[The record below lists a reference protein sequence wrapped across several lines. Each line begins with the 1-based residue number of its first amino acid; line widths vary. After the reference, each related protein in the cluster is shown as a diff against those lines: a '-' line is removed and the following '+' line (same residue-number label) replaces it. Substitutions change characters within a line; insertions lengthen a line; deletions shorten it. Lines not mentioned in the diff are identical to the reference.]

1 MKNVEY
7 DIPVFE
13 SRDVSDLNLYSERMA
28 EAIKKQIDKFGNPLV
43 FKGIKQTRSELD
55 SITNAQNGD
64 MYRVRENGKNY
75 IWDGNEWVVYSDAI
89 VIDDFQ
95 TKIIKVIQEV
105 ETPTPVTGTK
115 INIKDS
121 VEAKITEF
129 NISGNHKQET
139 REGYNIF
146 NPDKA
151 FIVNTRT
158 VGGATINKNSD
169 GSFSISGTG
178 ELTANFGGGYTDY
191 THEETIALL
200 KEGAITFNCGAKTTP
215 CCVIE
220 LIGQSTYFSLN
231 NSASTSLSATITSE
245 MLADTSLKLRAS
257 FYGKTGQTIVGGTIK
272 PMLYQQGNGTFE
284 QFGKSPSPNYSSE
297 VKTVGDNINLY
308 NYEIA
313 NEYTNG
319 LSEQIN
325 NDGSFTAT
333 GTATTTWANLSKN
346 NSLATELKK
355 GEQYIIQHEETTKA
369 INIMFSNDSAEQKVA
384 IKGSKN
390 VTFTANINITKAR
403 VYVEG
408 LTSGSSYE
416 ITDRIHITKGTTP
429 KPYSLY
435 NQGSTEIIKCN
446 KNIFKMKDKYFTTKG
461 RNQYQCLYL
470 KSYTT
475 NSVTVWTQYGGTYQF
490 AYIII
495 PNLKPNTSYSLRYDL
510 TKNETTYS
518 PNMSLQNGKKT
529 DNNGNLEI
537 MINLGNNANA
547 SIAGKN
553 IVFDNIQIEEGATMT
568 PYVNHQEEIYNMP
581 IQQEMLEEDK
591 FDWDNEKEVHNWKK
605 LVINGTENWSM
616 FPNTPKLGLFMLS
629 IDDIKSNQEEYAIE
643 DIICTHFKAKS
654 LNNTWLGKEG
664 ISVGNKQ
671 IRIFCSS
678 NDTNT
683 VEKWKAYLVA
693 QYNAGT
699 PVIVYYKLEVPT
711 QLAFTTQ
718 QKEVA
723 KQIKQAKT
731 YDGVT
736 NIYSECEV
744 EPNLEIIY
752 KKNIQT
758 LFDNTLI

>member
-1 MKNVEY
+1 MSETPTLGLFKHDNPATNTDIFDIDKAINQNLDKIDNGVKKDRQRLDSLEASNTIY
-7 DIPVFE
+7 NFKGKAATLAAIQLKPSIKGDVWYCIEDSTYYAYTGTDWIPVN
-13 SRDVSDLNLYSERMA
+13 LNL
-28 EAIKKQIDKFGNPLV
+28 KLG
-43 FKGIKQTRSELD
+43 
-55 SITNAQNGD
+55 
-64 MYRVRENGKNY
+64 
-75 IWDGNEWVVYSDAI
+75 
-89 VIDDFQ
+89 VIDDLQ

-139 REGYNIF
+139 REGYNVLDISKYAYSESESTLNAGTVTVKDGIITLNATNATNLMTARSNSVQADNRKLIPAGTYYF
-146 NPDKA
+146 G
-151 FIVNTRT
+151 VNCNLYPKN
-158 VGGATINKNSD
+158 GGTLLQAKIGVQTLAEDYYLSQWYITCEKSKTDSFKLLISNDTNK
-169 GSFSISGTG
+169 
-178 ELTANFGGGYTDY
+178 TDY
-191 THEETIALL
+191 E
-200 KEGAITFNCGAKTTP
+200 P
-215 CCVIE
+215 
-220 LIGQSTYFSLN
+220 
-231 NSASTSLSATITSE
+231 
-245 MLADTSLKLRAS
+245 
-257 FYGKTGQTIVGGTIK
+257 YGV
-272 PMLYQQGNGTFE
+272 M
-284 QFGKSPSPNYSSE
+284 PSPNYSSE
-297 VKTVGDNINLY
+297 VKTV
-308 NYEIA
+308 
-313 NEYTNG
+313 
-319 LSEQIN
+319 
-325 NDGSFTAT
+325 
-333 GTATTTWANLSKN
+333 
-346 NSLATELKK
+346 
-355 GEQYIIQHEETTKA
+355 
-369 INIMFSNDSAEQKVA
+369 
-384 IKGSKN
+384 
-390 VTFTANINITKAR
+390 
-403 VYVEG
+403 
-408 LTSGSSYE
+408 
-416 ITDRIHITKGTTP
+416 
-429 KPYSLY
+429 Y

-470 KSYTT
+470 KSYTA

-547 SIAGKN
+547 SVAGKN

-616 FPNTPKLGLFMLS
+616 FSNTPKLGLFILS

-643 DIICTHFKAKS
+643 DIICTHFEAKS

-683 VEKWKAYLVA
+683 VEKWKAYLAA

-699 PVIVYYKLEVPT
+699 PVIVYYKLETPT
-711 QLAFTTQ
+711 QLAFTAQ

>member
-1 MKNVEY
+1 MSETKNLGLFKHDNPATNTNRFDVDKAINQNLDKIDNAVGQDRERISLLETSNTIY
-7 DIPVFE
+7 NYKGKADTLATIKSKTSKQGDVWYCIEDSTYYAYNGTDWIPVN
-13 SRDVSDLNLYSERMA
+13 LNL
-28 EAIKKQIDKFGNPLV
+28 KLG
-43 FKGIKQTRSELD
+43 
-55 SITNAQNGD
+55 
-64 MYRVRENGKNY
+64 
-75 IWDGNEWVVYSDAI
+75 
-89 VIDDFQ
+89 VIDDLQ

-139 REGYNIF
+139 REGYNVLDISKYAYSESESTLNAGTVTVKDGIITLNATNATNLMTARSNSVQADNRKVIPAGTYYF
-146 NPDKA
+146 G
-151 FIVNTRT
+151 VNCNLYPKN
-158 VGGATINKNSD
+158 GGTLLQAKIGVQTLAEDYYLSQWYITCEKNKTD
-169 GSFSISGTG
+169 SFKLLISNDT
-178 ELTANFGGGYTDY
+178 NKTDY
-191 THEETIALL
+191 E
-200 KEGAITFNCGAKTTP
+200 P
-215 CCVIE
+215 
-220 LIGQSTYFSLN
+220 
-231 NSASTSLSATITSE
+231 
-245 MLADTSLKLRAS
+245 
-257 FYGKTGQTIVGGTIK
+257 YGV
-272 PMLYQQGNGTFE
+272 M
-284 QFGKSPSPNYSSE
+284 PSPNYSSE

-313 NEYTNG
+313 NEHTNG

-355 GEQYIIQHEETTKA
+355 GEQYIIQHEEITKA

-408 LTSGSSYE
+408 LTSGSSYK

-470 KSYTT
+470 KSYTD

-518 PNMSLQNGKKT
+518 PNMLLQNGKKT
-529 DNNGNLEI
+529 DSNGNLEI

-553 IVFDNIQIEEGATMT
+553 IVFDNIQIKEGATMA
-568 PYVNHQEEIYNMP
+568 PYVNHQEEIYNIP

-591 FDWDNEKEVHNWKK
+591 FDWDNKKEVHNWGK
-605 LVINGTENWSM
+605 LILTGNESYAMYTENNINIFHNSVD
-616 FPNTPKLGLFMLS
+616 T
-629 IDDIKSNQEEYAIE
+629 IE
-643 DIICTHFKAKS
+643 SVDYCKVYSTHFIYA
-654 LNNTWLGKEG
+654 NTYSELVSGNGK
-664 ISVGNKQ
+664 IA
-671 IRIFCSS
+671 IRSQGKKIYFTA
-678 NDTNT
+678 NFAT
-683 VEKWKAYLVA
+683 VDEFKTFLQT

-699 PVIVYYKLEVPT
+699 PVIVYYKLKTPT
-711 QLAFTTQ
+711 QLAFITQ

-736 NIYSECEV
+736 NIYSEDEV
-744 EPNLEIIY
+744 SPNIEITY
-752 KKNIQT
+752 KKDIET
-758 LFDNTLI
+758 LFANTLVESGV

>member
-129 NISGNHKQET
+129 NILGNQKQET

-200 KEGAITFNCGAKTTP
+200 KEGTITFDCGAKTTP

-284 QFGKSPSPNYSSE
+284 QFGKSPSPNYQSK
-297 VKTVGDNINLY
+297 VKTVGSTGYAKTIISSQNYFEAEVEQGAINSVEGNNYNSEKTSSTTRIRTKDLIKVDENKKYILKFDEKYNVVIQAFNSSKLLY
-308 NYEIA
+308 
-313 NEYTNG
+313 
-319 LSEQIN
+319 SK
-325 NDGSFTAT
+325 NDGTTNIWHANSFEFS
-333 GTATTTWANLSKN
+333 GYP
-346 NSLATELKK
+346 
-355 GEQYIIQHEETTKA
+355 YIA
-369 INIMFSNDSAEQKVA
+369 IA
-384 IKGSKN
+384 IRNKDNTS
-390 VTFTANINITKAR
+390 VITPA
-403 VYVEG
+403 
-408 LTSGSSYE
+408 E
-416 ITDRIHITKGTTP
+416 IT
-429 KPYSLY
+429 
-435 NQGSTEIIKCN
+435 QV
-446 KNIFKMKDKYFTTKG
+446 NI
-461 RNQYQCLYL
+461 
-470 KSYTT
+470 
-475 NSVTVWTQYGGTYQF
+475 
-490 AYIII
+490 
-495 PNLKPNTSYSLRYDL
+495 DL
-510 TKNETTYS
+510 AK
-518 PNMSLQNGKKT
+518 
-529 DNNGNLEI
+529 
-537 MINLGNNANA
+537 AN
-547 SIAGKN
+547 
-553 IVFDNIQIEEGATMT
+553 
-568 PYVNHQEEIYNMP
+568 IYNMP

>member
-129 NISGNHKQET
+129 NILGNQKQET

-191 THEETIALL
+191 THEETMALL

-297 VKTVGDNINLY
+297 VKTV
-308 NYEIA
+308 
-313 NEYTNG
+313 
-319 LSEQIN
+319 
-325 NDGSFTAT
+325 
-333 GTATTTWANLSKN
+333 
-346 NSLATELKK
+346 
-355 GEQYIIQHEETTKA
+355 
-369 INIMFSNDSAEQKVA
+369 
-384 IKGSKN
+384 
-390 VTFTANINITKAR
+390 
-403 VYVEG
+403 
-408 LTSGSSYE
+408 
-416 ITDRIHITKGTTP
+416 
-429 KPYSLY
+429 Y

-547 SIAGKN
+547 SVAGKN

-591 FDWDNEKEVHNWKK
+591 FDWDNEKEVHNWGK
-605 LVINGTENWSM
+605 LILTGNESYTMYTENNINIFHNSV
-616 FPNTPKLGLFMLS
+616 
-629 IDDIKSNQEEYAIE
+629 DAIE
-643 DIICTHFKAKS
+643 SVEYCKVYSTHFIYA
-654 LNNTWLGKEG
+654 NTYSELVSGNGK
-664 ISVGNKQ
+664 IA
-671 IRIFCSS
+671 IRSQGKKIYFTA
-678 NDTNT
+678 NFAT
-683 VEKWKAYLVA
+683 VDEFKTFLQT

-699 PVIVYYKLEVPT
+699 PVIVYYKLATPT

-723 KQIKQAKT
+723 KQIRQAKT